1 MSLSPLVFTGVSAY
15 SSDFQTIVDR
25 ATSIASLPIKQLQ
38 NQQADIVQQR
48 VLVSNISTT
57 IASLATSVSNLG
69 TVAQQKGLVA
79 TSSNTAKVTAS
90 NANSPSAATYTLTD
104 ITSVAKSA
112 AETSITGYTD
122 ATTSPVSS
130 TGIVKLVVGSNQ
142 YNIDISSA
150 NNLTN
155 LRNVINNLNAGVTA
169 SVLTTGTGAT
179 PYYLSI
185 TANST
190 GAKAL
195 QLFDDPGGAN
205 TNLLSALNQGANT
218 EFKLNGV
225 SVSKTTALINDVVP
239 GVTFNILGTTSGS
252 ESVAV
257 TVASDRNKLSSALSE
272 FVNAYNS
279 ARDQVNSQ
287 IGQNAGLLSGDFLVR
302 EVQSRLRA
310 VVSYAGA
317 GAINGLAD
325 LGVEFGT
332 DGVATFNRATVD
344 SLSDIRLND
353 AFTFLGSSTTG
364 FAAQT
369 TQLTSISDAVTGLAK
384 IQLDKYDETD
394 KRLSAQIAEMT
405 TRVSDMQKSLALR
418 LHAADALL
426 ASLQS
431 QQSMVDASLQSLN
444 YTLYGAKEE

>member
-1 MSLSPLVFTGVSAY
+1 MSLSPLTFTGVSAY

-48 VLVSNISTT
+48 LLVSNINTT
-57 IASLATSVSNLG
+57 VAALATSVSNLG
-69 TVAQQKGLVA
+69 TLAQQKGLAA
-79 TSSNTAKVTAS
+79 TSSNTAKVTAV
-90 NANSPSAATYTLTD
+90 NANSPSPAVYTLTD

-112 AETSITGYTD
+112 AETSLSGYTN
-122 ATTSPVSS
+122 ATTAPASS
-130 TGIVKLVVGSNQ
+130 TGVVKLVVGTRQ
-142 YNIDISSA
+142 YTIDISSA

-195 QLFDDPGGAN
+195 QLFDDPDGAN
-205 TNLLSALNQGANT
+205 TNLLTALNQGANT
-218 EFKLNGV
+218 DFKLNGV
-225 SVSKTTALINDVVP
+225 TVSKSTTLINDVVP
-239 GVTFNILGTTSGS
+239 GVTFNVIGTTTGT
-252 ESVAV
+252 EAV
-257 TVASDRNKLSSALSE
+257 TVTLASDRSKLSSALSE

-279 ARDQVNSQ
+279 ARDQVNAQ
-287 IGQNAGLLSGDFLVR
+287 IGKNAGLLSGDFLVR

-310 VVSYAGA
+310 VASYTGT
-317 GAINGLAD
+317 GSIKGLAD
-325 LGVEFGT
+325 LGVEFGS
-332 DGVATFNRATVD
+332 DGVATFNKPTVD
-344 SLSDIRLND
+344 ALSDSRLSE

-364 FAAQT
+364 FAAQAG
-369 TQLTSISDAVTGLAK
+369 QLTSISDAVTGLAR

-394 KRLSAQIAEMT
+394 KRLSAQIAQMT
-405 TRVSDMQKSLALR
+405 LRVSDMQKSLAAR
-418 LHAADALL
+418 LHAADSLL
-426 ASLQS
+426 ASLES
-431 QQSMVDASLQSLN
+431 QQTMVDASLQSLN
-444 YTLYGAKEE
+444 YTLYGKEE